1 MVLKYIKKPTKTP
14 SNLGV
19 DIETGLDIKLI
30 AIKEWISDAELIIGE
45 MLSLV

>member
-1 MVLKYIKKPTKTP
+1 M
-14 SNLGV
+14 